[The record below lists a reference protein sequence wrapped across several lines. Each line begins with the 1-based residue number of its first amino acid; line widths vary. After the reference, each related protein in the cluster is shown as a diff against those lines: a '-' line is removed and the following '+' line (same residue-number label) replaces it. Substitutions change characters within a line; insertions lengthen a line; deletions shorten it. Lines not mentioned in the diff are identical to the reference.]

1 MCHGGRVALHE
12 QEEEEDDDDIIVLG
26 GGQPEIIPTP
36 REVCDLLAPVY
47 SAFGEFGEFGKIFTE
62 QWSKSDVLVEKTA
75 LVSVTV
81 TVDEDGWVHESL
93 HWLNWDPSVGCP
105 EGPRKIKDCLFW
117 QDLLNDNIILYT
129 TDAGDPEI
137 RLIELEGVGEN
148 PNALDSE
155 EEDDEEEPDDEEESD
170 EEEPDESDEEEPDN
184 EEESDS
190 NEEKTENEG
199 GSKRPRARGPQTP
212 GHIKFTFE
220 TTVESLSD
228 EFWGLHDAWFQ
239 QTCVDLDA

>member
-1 MCHGGRVALHE
+1 MCHDGRVALHA
-12 QEEEEDDDDIIVLG
+12 QEEEEDDDAIIGLG

-47 SAFGEFGEFGKIFTE
+47 SAFGEFAVFGAVFTE

-117 QDLLNDNIILYT
+117 QDLLNDKLILYT
-129 TDAGDPEI
+129 TDPGDPDI
-137 RLIELEGVGEN
+137 RLIVLEGVGQN
-148 PNALDSE
+148 PNAVDSE
-155 EEDDEEEPDDEEESD
+155 EEDDEEEPDNEEESD
-170 EEEPDESDEEEPDN
+170 EEESDN

-199 GSKRPRARGPQTP
+199 ASKRKRVSGPQTP

-228 EFWGLHDAWFQ
+228 EFWELHDAWFQ
-239 QTCVDLDA
+239 QTCVDFDV